1 MKPQRERSNGVGP
14 GRFGGISYFYAHGK
28 GLLPVSDECCIKIRD
43 AHVQNAIS
51 LVFPSIPN

>member
-1 MKPQRERSNGVGP
+1 MALVQAGLVV
-14 GRFGGISYFYAHGK
+14 FFYFYAHGK

-43 AHVQNAIS
+43 TKGQNAIS